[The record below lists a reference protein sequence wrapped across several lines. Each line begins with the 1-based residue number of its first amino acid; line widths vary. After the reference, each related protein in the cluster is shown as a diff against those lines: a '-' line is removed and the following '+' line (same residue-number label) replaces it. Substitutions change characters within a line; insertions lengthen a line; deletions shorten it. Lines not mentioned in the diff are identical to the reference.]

1 MEQQSSSILILKQ
14 KAGSLRLA
22 EQFLGNRGWTLYFAN
37 SLKGLIINLAQ
48 KQPQYLL
55 LPVDFP
61 HKKVMLLPQ
70 ILAQAFPV
78 KIIVYAEN
86 TTSASTAKLQEVKSD
101 YRLYP
106 PVSGPA
112 IERMILKLQKD
123 EEIKAQMAERATQA
137 GSNSAGPTNAE
148 SQGTEFEI
156 RFKQEQAEARGRLT
170 ALLTDDSDGDG
181 PSGPGFMGH
190 SEAESNQ
197 NGPIYHGDSN
207 HNLQG
212 SGPNGAMIP
221 DQGSQ
226 TNQTEAGYIPGDFK
240 GPQGSN
246 RINDETDFGGQVP
259 FYGNQDLDFDR
270 HKNNKKTSRV
280 TNSDSPIQDEE
291 SVVTRDPLK
300 QGLNKQKQEH
310 EHDYSNSELTQGFQT
325 SSLKAQ
331 NKEPIY
337 RFRSSSSAENDT
349 IMVRGTQK
357 ALEESTYVSSSSESV
372 TQLKKT
378 SNAACIV
385 VESPK
390 FSGYLVA
397 AMGSDRKIDKN
408 FIEMIRERLF
418 GFLKANGEVLA
429 ENEKSMEIKLEEI
442 EFEEWAVEQAE
453 FLRKAIHENTEVAMA
468 FFPSKETTIKL
479 EESVSDKMLQMDI
492 SELKEDVAVEFDL
505 YIYLPQN
512 QKYLLYTPEGRPLLG
527 TQRERLIEKGVG
539 KMHLRK
545 ESAHGVKK
553 YRAQNFLNDKIAE
566 FKSKKDHK
574 KVS

>member
-14 KAGSLRLA
+14 KASSLRLA

-37 SLKGLIINLAQ
+37 NLKGLIINLAQ

-61 HKKVMLLPQ
+61 HKKVLLLPQ

-86 TTSASTAKLQEVKSD
+86 TTSASTGKLQEVKSD

-112 IERMILKLQKD
+112 IERMILKIQKD
-123 EEIKAQMAERATQA
+123 EELRVQMAERAALSGQ
-137 GSNSAGPTNAE
+137 TNANHSSQA
-148 SQGTEFEI
+148 SQGSEFEI

-170 ALLTDDSDGDG
+170 ALLTDDSDGESG
-181 PSGPGFMGH
+181 GATGPGFMGH
-190 SEAESNQ
+190 DSGSL
-197 NGPIYHGDSN
+197 GPTYHGDSAN
-207 HNLQG
+207 SPE
-212 SGPNGAMIP
+212 SG
-221 DQGSQ
+221 
-226 TNQTEAGYIPGDFK
+226 AGYHPTASSPYNGPEGSYIPEGQSTGGGTLQPSED
-240 GPQGSN
+240 G
-246 RINDETDFGGQVP
+246 EFGGAVP

-270 HKNNKKTSRV
+270 YQNKKSKNNQTSDETDNHGQDPSSSSASIKPL
-280 TNSDSPIQDEE
+280 TNNQNQSTYSQSDSA
-291 SVVTRDPLK
+291 
-300 QGLNKQKQEH
+300 
-310 EHDYSNSELTQGFQT
+310 SNFQT
-325 SSLKAQ
+325 SSLKSQ
-331 NKEPIY
+331 NKEPVY
-337 RFRSSSSAENDT
+337 RFRSSNKVENDT

-357 ALEESTYVSSSSESV
+357 ALEESTYVTGSNEAV
-372 TQLKKT
+372 TELKKT

-397 AMGSDRKIDKN
+397 AMGSDRKIDKS

-492 SELKEDVAVEFDL
+492 AELKEDVAVEFDL

-566 FKSKKDHK
+566 FKTKKDQK

>member
-1 MEQQSSSILILKQ
+1 MEQQISSILILKQ
-14 KAGSLRLA
+14 KASSLRLA
-22 EQFLGNRGWTLYFAN
+22 EQFLGNRGWSLYFAN
-37 SLKGLIINLAQ
+37 NLKGLIINLAQ
-48 KQPQYLL
+48 KQPQYML

-61 HKKVMLLPQ
+61 HKKILLLPH

-112 IERMILKLQKD
+112 IERMILKIQKD
-123 EEIKAQMAERATQA
+123 DEIKAQMAERASVA
-137 GSNSAGPTNAE
+137 GSGSQTSSSTEG
-148 SQGTEFEI
+148 QGTEFEI

-170 ALLTDDSDGDG
+170 ALLTDDSDNEGG
-181 PSGPGFMGH
+181 AAGSGFMGH
-190 SEAESNQ
+190 DPKSQEG
-197 NGPIYHGDSN
+197 GPVYHGDSAAN
-207 HNLQG
+207 SSQSGYQVGDLSSHSERSG
-212 SGPNGAMIP
+212 SF
-221 DQGSQ
+221 
-226 TNQTEAGYIPGDFK
+226 IPGESSSPL
-240 GPQGSN
+240 GPSHPH
-246 RINDETDFGGQVP
+246 DDSEVGGAVP

-270 HKNNKKTSRV
+270 HKNKKPKPSSGSV
-280 TNSDSPIQDEE
+280 DQNSNPEDIEASPSEQDL
-291 SVVTRDPLK
+291 R
-300 QGLNKQKQEH
+300 QALNNQKHQ
-310 EHDYSNSELTQGFQT
+310 HDYSNDESSQNFQT
-325 SSLKAQ
+325 SSLKGQ
-331 NKEPIY
+331 NKEPVY
-337 RFRSSSSAENDT
+337 RFRSSTAVENDT

-357 ALEESTYVSSSSESV
+357 ALEESSFVSGSSEAV
-372 TQLKKT
+372 TELKKT

-397 AMGSDRKIDKN
+397 AMGSDRQIDKS

-418 GFLKANGEVLA
+418 GFLKANGEILA

-442 EFEEWAVEQAE
+442 EFEEWAVEQAD

-566 FKSKKDHK
+566 FKSKKDQK